1 MSYFVYI
8 LQSQKDQKYY
18 IGSTSNVE
26 NRLAFHNSGRQ
37 RSTRTRVPFKLVYSE
52 SFTTKTEAL
61 RWERQ
66 IKAFKGGEAFRKLIG
81 N

>member
-61 RWERQ
+61 RRERQ

>member
-1 MSYFVYI
+1 MSHFVYI

-18 IGSTSNVE
+18 IGITSNIE

-37 RSTRTRVPFKLVYSE
+37 RSTRTRIPFKLIYIE
-52 SFTTKTEAL
+52 SFITKAEAF
-61 RWERQ
+61 RREQQ
-66 IKAFKGGEAFRKLIG
+66 IKSFKGGEAFRKLIG